1 MSLLE
6 YDAASLGNYLEMS
19 ENIHQV
25 IRRHISE
32 DGIPKRKFNSF
43 LRGLFLKKV
52 VSNSGLTCGQPLC
65 RFEVLQQ
72 NLCSLFMIL
81 NIDICKSQLNP

>member
-1 MSLLE
+1 VSLLE
-6 YDAASLGNYLEMS
+6 YDAASLDNCLEMS
-19 ENIHQV
+19 ENIYQV

-32 DGIPKRKFNSF
+32 DGIPKRKYNSF
-43 LRGLFLKKV
+43 LRGLFLKEV
-52 VSNSGLTCGQPLC
+52 VSDSGVTSGRPLH

-81 NIDICKSQLNP
+81 NTDICK

>member
-1 MSLLE
+1 VSLLE
-6 YDAASLGNYLEMS
+6 YEAASLGNFLEMS
-19 ENIHQV
+19 ENIYQV

-52 VSNSGLTCGQPLC
+52 ISNSGLTSGQPL
-65 RFEVLQQ
+65 RHFEVLQQ
-72 NLCSLFMIL
+72 NLCSVFMIL
-81 NIDICKSQLNP
+81 NTDI